1 MEPLN
6 HGAKDKYH
14 YMTVDFARRRGE
26 TVVTL
31 LEKTPQGFLIIRRI
45 SAWNQIDYSGQ
56 IGQVLRRSSMST
68 LSSPPS
74 TRLQTFLS
82 LTDQDGWLTVH
93 IGH

>member
-6 HGAKDKYH
+6 HCEKDRYY
-14 YMTVDFARRRGE
+14 YMAVDFAKRRDE

-31 LEKTPQGFLIIRRI
+31 LEKKPQGFLIIRHI

-56 IGQVLRRSSMST
+56 IGRILHRSSMST

-74 TRLQTFLS
+74 TRLQTYLS
-82 LTDQDGWLTVH
+82 LTDQDG
-93 IGH
+93 